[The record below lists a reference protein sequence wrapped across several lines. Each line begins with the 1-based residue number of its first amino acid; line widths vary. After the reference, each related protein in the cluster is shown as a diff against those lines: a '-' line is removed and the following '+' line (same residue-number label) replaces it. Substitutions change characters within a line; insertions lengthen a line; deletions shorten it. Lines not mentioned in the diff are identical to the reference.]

1 MKIESRTA
9 AGEGVSV
16 GPLAGGLDALAR
28 PASWNVRLRHT
39 LVIPSESRG
48 RQIRDRFAPATLT
61 GRRAAVMP
69 AQLTKLRRSV
79 PLGRPHPPLK
89 SINTRSTV
97 RNRTVTLVDLGLDTA
112 FNASMQFVQATL
124 DNVNAG
130 EEQALVDVNFV
141 RSRDQETIWSA
152 LTTPSTVLHVM
163 AHGDHSEEPAFVSS
177 DGQTEITLG
186 SVAEQHRGQGTGI
199 AAPIVT
205 ADGCKTGIGVWQ
217 RALRDCLQGPVAYIG
232 TNALV
237 GWKEGTVFGA
247 AFYGALLGRVPR
259 AV

>member
-1 MKIESRTA
+1 
-9 AGEGVSV
+9 
-16 GPLAGGLDALAR
+16 
-28 PASWNVRLRHT
+28 
-39 LVIPSESRG
+39 
-48 RQIRDRFAPATLT
+48 
-61 GRRAAVMP
+61 
-69 AQLTKLRRSV
+69 
-79 PLGRPHPPLK
+79 
-89 SINTRSTV
+89 V
-97 RNRTVTLVDLGLDTA
+97 RNRTVTLVDLGLDAA

-130 EEQALVDVNFV
+130 EAQAVVDVNFV

-199 AAPIVT
+199 AAPIVI

-247 AFYGALLGRVPR
+247 AFYGALLQARGQGRSSVDQGLAAAGQAGQAYQLITGKKCPYR
-259 AV
+259 AVMLQPSRRAKRAMTGSLE